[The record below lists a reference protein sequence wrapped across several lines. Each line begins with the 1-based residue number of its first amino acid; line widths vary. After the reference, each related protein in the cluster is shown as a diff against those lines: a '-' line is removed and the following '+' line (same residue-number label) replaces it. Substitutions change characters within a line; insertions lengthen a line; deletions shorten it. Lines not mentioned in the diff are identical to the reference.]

1 MSEQKR
7 FDEVFDK
14 GTDVKRAENTF
25 LSPMACKLKERKN
38 RNIVDQYVSWLKKWD
53 DAEKKDKLR
62 FS

>member
-25 LSPMACKLKERKN
+25 LSPMACKLKERK
-38 RNIVDQYVSWLKKWD
+38 IAIS
-53 DAEKKDKLR
+53 
-62 FS
+62 

>member
-53 DAEKKDKLR
+53 DAEKR
-62 FS
+62 